1 MDKQLQA
8 TQFLLYK
15 AENGKIK
22 VDVLIQDETV
32 WLTQEQMADLFGRDR
47 TVISKH
53 IKNIFVEGELDENVV
68 CANFAHTT
76 KHGAIENKTQ
86 TTT

>member
-1 MDKQLQA
+1 MDKQNKA

-32 WLTQEQMADLFGRDR
+32 WLTQEQMAELFGRDR
-47 TVISKH
+47 TVISKN

>member
-1 MDKQLQA
+1 MDKQNKA

-15 AENGKIK
+15 A
-22 VDVLIQDETV
+22 
-32 WLTQEQMADLFGRDR
+32 
-47 TVISKH
+47 
-53 IKNIFVEGELDENVV
+53 ENVV